1 MRLKQVPVSPVIPL
15 GFGQPRVSPREVD
28 FSLPKE
34 LVVWDLRAVK
44 ILALYISEGHN
55 FVGHHGKPASDYQIM
70 EKTAIECV
78 SGKGIRGDRFFDY
91 KTDFKG
97 QITFFSYEVG
107 MQLFQDLKIEKVDL
121 TLLRR
126 NVITEGVDL
135 NQWIGQKFE
144 IQGVEFQGVEECK
157 PCYWMDQAIGVGA
170 EAMLKGNG
178 GLRAKILC
186 DGVLKKSDQS

>member
-1 MRLKQVPVSPVIPL
+1 M
-15 GFGQPRVSPREVD
+15 D

-34 LVVWDLRAVK
+34 SVLWDLLRVK

-55 FVGHHGKPASDYQIM
+55 FVGHHGKPASDYQIV

-91 KTDFKG
+91 KPDFKG

-107 MQLFQDLKIEKVDL
+107 VQLFHNLKIEEVDL
-121 TLLRR
+121 TLFRR
-126 NVITEGVDL
+126 NVIIEGVDL
-135 NQWIGQKFE
+135 NQWIGQEFE
-144 IQGVEFQGVEECK
+144 IQGVEFRGIEECK

-170 EAMLKGNG
+170 EELLKGNG
-178 GLRAKILC
+178 GLRAKILR
-186 DGVLKKSDQS
+186 DGVLKKSHRSDILGFGL